1 VARAQLKQ
9 LFGFCGTVTKCDL
22 VGEQLQLAMV
32 EYATPTVR
40 ASMSEHNAVAA
51 YDVAHQPLLC
61 CLARCALRLRE
72 SDKTGMLAVCCA
84 HVVQPTAKRHR
95 AMCNTAATQ
104 QVRRGG
110 LCRRPM
116 RGWRCTA

>member
-51 YDVAHQPLLC
+51 YDVAHLAIAVLLG
-61 CLARCALRLRE
+61 AL
-72 SDKTGMLAVCCA
+72 
-84 HVVQPTAKRHR
+84 
-95 AMCNTAATQ
+95 
-104 QVRRGG
+104 
-110 LCRRPM
+110 
-116 RGWRCTA
+116 CTALA